1 MREVD
6 TSGTEIQAD
15 YQRAQAVKERYEKE
29 LMMKANVLGVGIGL
43 HKRAGEPTGGVSL
56 VVMVTHKVPLD
67 QLAPED
73 VIPSEIDGV
82 SVDVQA
88 VGDVKAHD

>member
-6 TSGTEIQAD
+6 TSGTEMQAD
-15 YQRAQAVKERYEKE
+15 YQRAQAVKEVHEKE
-29 LMMKANVLGVGIGL
+29 LMTKANVLGVGIGI
-43 HKRAGEPTGGVSL
+43 HKRDGEPTGSVSL
-56 VVMVTHKVPLD
+56 VVMVTHKVPLE

-82 SVDVQA
+82 PVDVQA
-88 VGDVKAHD
+88 VGDVIAHA

>member
-6 TSGTEIQAD
+6 TSGSEIPAD
-15 YQRAQAVKERYEKE
+15 YPRAQTVKERYEKE
-29 LMMKANVLGVGIGL
+29 LMMKANVIGVGIGI

-56 VVMVTHKVPLD
+56 VVMVTHKVPLG

-73 VIPSEIDGV
+73 VIPSEIEGV
-82 SVDVQA
+82 SVDVQE
-88 VGDVKAHD
+88 VGDVKALD